1 LSSGAREGRE
11 PVCPFCKT
19 GFERPKKITLNAMEE
34 VLGGTCR
41 TCGAIFVVDQS
52 GKNVGEVMMQALGMA
67 ADRLSKD
74 ISEMMPGED
83 YEDAVLSYDW
93 RLHRSSGISTGFMD
107 GSGRLYVVKIM
118 KK

>member
-1 LSSGAREGRE
+1 
-11 PVCPFCKT
+11 
-19 GFERPKKITLNAMEE
+19 MEE

-41 TCGAIFVVDQS
+41 TCGAIFIVDQS

-74 ISEMMPGED
+74 LSEMVPGED
-83 YEDAVLSYDW
+83 YEDAILSYDW
-93 RLHRSSGISTGFMD
+93 RTHRSSGISTGFMD
-107 GSGRLYVVKIM
+107 GSGRLYVVKAI